1 MRPLL
6 LRLFGIHAHEVRPVV
21 LGFSLFFLTFA
32 CFFLLRPVRETMG
45 IVGGVNQLQWLFT
58 GTFLLTLAV
67 LPLYGWL
74 ASRVAR
80 RRILAWTFGFF
91 VSNLLGFALLLSLA
105 PDSVWAARS
114 FYMWMSMANMLA
126 ISVAWSVCADLFV
139 LGQAKRLFA
148 LLAAGASLGGL
159 TGPLLAVVL
168 VGPLGHAGLLL
179 LSAGLLAGAMVAAA
193 ALKRWRDAQPAS
205 AGAEH
210 DNHRPLGGNPF
221 AGALDVLRSPYLLG
235 IAVYVLLL
243 ASVTTFLY
251 FEQARLVELSYPD
264 RADQT
269 RVFGILDAIV
279 QSLAIL
285 TQLFLTGRIALRFGI
300 GVLLTGVPLA
310 IVFGFLWL
318 ATAPVFLVL
327 AVVMVL
333 RRAGEYALIRPGR
346 EMLFTSM
353 RASDKYKS
361 KNFIDTVV
369 YRFGDVV
376 SAWFKTLVD
385 ALAQQ
390 PALAALVG
398 AGVSLAWAGSGWWL
412 ARRQPLVD
420 PPGTTL
426 PAAGGVHSAAAPVAR
441 GTS

>member
-1 MRPLL
+1 MHSLL
-6 LRLFGIHAHEVRPVV
+6 LRLFGIAPPELKPVL

-58 GTFLLTLAV
+58 GTFVLTLAV

-80 RRILAWTFGFF
+80 RRILAWSFGFF
-91 VSNLLGFALLLSLA
+91 VTNLLGFAAALA
-105 PDSVWAARS
+105 WQPDNVWLARG
-114 FYMWMSMANMLA
+114 FYVWMSMANMLA

-139 LGQAKRLFA
+139 IGQAKRLFA
-148 LLAAGASLGGL
+148 LLASGASLGGL
-159 TGPLLAVVL
+159 TGPLLAVAL
-168 VGPLGHAGLLL
+168 VGPLGHAGLLV
-179 LSAGLLAGAMVAAA
+179 LSAILLIGAIATAAA
-193 ALKRWRDAQPAS
+193 MQRWHDAQPVS
-205 AGAEH
+205 AAITAP
-210 DNHRPLGGNPF
+210 DDHRPIGGNPF
-221 AGALDVLRSPYLLG
+221 AGAFDVLRSPFLLG

-251 FEQARLVELSYPD
+251 FEQARLVEQSFPD

-269 RVFGILDAIV
+269 RVFGALDAIV
-279 QSLAIL
+279 QTLAIL
-285 TQLFLTGRIALRFGI
+285 TQLFLTGRIAQRFGI
-300 GVLLTGVPLA
+300 GILLTAVPLA
-310 IVFGFLWL
+310 IVFGFVWL
-318 ATAPVFLVL
+318 ATAPVFAVL

-346 EMLFTSM
+346 EMLFTSL

-376 SAWFKTLVD
+376 SAWAKTLVD
-385 ALAQQ
+385 SLAQQ
-390 PALAALVG
+390 PALAALCG
-398 AGVSLAWAGSGWWL
+398 AAVTLAWAGSGWWL
-412 ARRQPLVD
+412 SFRQRSER
-420 PPGTTL
+420 
-426 PAAGGVHSAAAPVAR
+426 PAARVDGGGPVSAEPRVQHS
-441 GTS
+441 